1 MSLSTTC
8 NIDILYLLQNNVT
21 ITDPAF
27 KFFIESLSPTN
38 SSSAPSCE
46 EKSFSDC
53 KYINYYSLGLSIMT
67 KQDMKTIDTVFCY
80 SEKDKT
86 FKPYCGPLPL
96 SLSLK
101 ENNVQVLKR
110 FNREPDAKGGGK
122 YKSTPIWIEFAVK
135 LESTCPKL
143 LDITFNFTNSDWN
156 DLENPI
162 HFLTFFLK

>member
-1 MSLSTTC
+1 
-8 NIDILYLLQNNVT
+8 
-21 ITDPAF
+21 
-27 KFFIESLSPTN
+27 
-38 SSSAPSCE
+38 
-46 EKSFSDC
+46 
-53 KYINYYSLGLSIMT
+53 MT

-80 SEKDKT
+80 SEKDKK
-86 FKPYCGPLPL
+86 FKPYTGPLPL

-122 YKSTPIWIEFAVK
+122 FKSTPIWIEYAVK
-135 LESTCPKL
+135 LESCSKL